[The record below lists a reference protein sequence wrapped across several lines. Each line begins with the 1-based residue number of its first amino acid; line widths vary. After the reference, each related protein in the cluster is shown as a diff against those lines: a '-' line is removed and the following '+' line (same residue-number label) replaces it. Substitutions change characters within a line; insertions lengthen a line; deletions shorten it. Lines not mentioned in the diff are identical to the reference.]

1 MKKIVSWCLSIF
13 FILSGLAFL
22 PSISSILFFLAA
34 FMLLPIE
41 KLKTIVDN
49 TLPNRKVKIIAI
61 VVIAVVAIAI
71 SPTKQAEQPTTTND
85 TPTYESTDVEENTTN
100 NIDNTNEEEKTLEN
114 EETVSNN
121 EDSEQNALSGKLSN
135 IGAFVENYNKIAKTS
150 IEEIA
155 EIDIQSEIGRAHV

>member
-22 PSISSILFFLAA
+22 PSISSILFLLAA

-41 KLKTIVDN
+41 KLKMIVDK

-71 SPTKQAEQPTTTND
+71 SPTRQAEQPTTTND
-85 TPTYESTDVEENTTN
+85 TLTYESTDVEENTTN

-114 EETVSNN
+114 EE
-121 EDSEQNALSGKLSN
+121 G
-135 IGAFVENYNKIAKTS
+135 
-150 IEEIA
+150 EIL
-155 EIDIQSEIGRAHV
+155 

>member
-1 MKKIVSWCLSIF
+1 MKKFNIWTYICLSSA
-13 FILSGLAFL
+13 ILFSLFNINFSFNVSMLAF
-22 PSISSILFFLAA
+22 PISGIGCGFLVYYAYFKLFKNWEYKDARIVRKLVEYIPFIFLAA

-100 NIDNTNEEEKTLEN
+100 NIDNTNEEEK
-114 EETVSNN
+114 
-121 EDSEQNALSGKLSN
+121 
-135 IGAFVENYNKIAKTS
+135 YN
-150 IEEIA
+150 
-155 EIDIQSEIGRAHV
+155 